1 MTQITLSEKESQ
13 LARRK
18 AELGYTGRDY
28 VAPNSG
34 ARRTPAKRELLRT
47 IRREA
52 EARGTVPVFAAA
64 IG

>member
-1 MTQITLSEKESQ
+1 MTRITIAEKQQQ

-34 ARRTPAKRELLRT
+34 ARRTPEKQELLRT

-52 EARGTVPVFAAA
+52 EARNRVPAFAAV
-64 IG
+64 I